1 VVKRARKAGKISEL
15 SGRQQG
21 YVARW
26 QLLALGVSSSAI
38 ARRTELIATRHKG
51 VYAVGHA
58 ETSPIALAHAAVL
71 ACGPDAVLSHDSAA
85 ALWGLRRWPDTPE
98 VSSHKKR
105 VRPGITTYRT
115 TTLSRRDVTTNF
127 GIRVTTVI
135 RTIIDIEPRL
145 KDPQLIRAIQDARV
159 AHHLKASTL
168 GELLRRCRRARELID
183 ASQNPTRS
191 KHEDDFVAWAKRH
204 GFPTPRVNVKVNGK
218 LVDAL
223 FPEERVIVELDSVE
237 FHDNPISFRTD
248 RRRDRGSAAHGFVT
262 VRLLKEDLT
271 DEDAEEL
278 HQTLAQRRP

>member
-1 VVKRARKAGKISEL
+1 MR
-15 SGRQQG
+15 SGH
-21 YVARW
+21 VD
-26 QLLALGVSSSAI
+26 
-38 ARRTELIATRHKG
+38 RT
-51 VYAVGHA
+51 
-58 ETSPIALAHAAVL
+58 PIALAHAAVL

-85 ALWGLRRWPDTPE
+85 ALWGLRRWPPMPE
-98 VSSHKKR
+98 VTSSKKR
-105 VRPGITTYRT
+105 VRPGIITRRT
-115 TTLSRRDVTTNF
+115 TTLRRDVTTNF

-183 ASQNPTRS
+183 PSQNPTRS

-262 VRLLKEDLT
+262 VRLLKEDLS
-271 DEDAEEL
+271 DEDAEL
-278 HQTLAQRRP
+278 LRQTLAQRRP

>member
-1 VVKRARKAGKISEL
+1 VVKSARKAGKISEL
-15 SGRQQG
+15 SVRQHG

-38 ARRTELIATRHKG
+38 ARRTELVATRHKG

-58 ETSPIALAHAAVL
+58 ETTSIALAHAAVL

-85 ALWGLRRWPDTPE
+85 ALWGLRRWPPRPE
-98 VSSHKKR
+98 VTSSKKR
-105 VRPGITTYRT
+105 VRPGITTYHS
-115 TTLSRRDVTTNF
+115 TTLRRHDVTTHF
-127 GIRVTTVI
+127 GMRVTTVI

-145 KDPQLIRAIQDARV
+145 TDPQLIRAIQDARV
-159 AHHLKASTL
+159 AHHLKASKL
-168 GELLRRCRRARELID
+168 DELLRRCRRARQLID
-183 ASQNPTRS
+183 PSQNPTRS
-191 KHEDDFVAWAKRH
+191 KHEDDFVAWAERH
-204 GFPTPRVNVKVNGK
+204 GLPTPRINVKVNGK
-218 LVDAL
+218 VLDAL

-237 FHDNPISFRTD
+237 FHDNPISFGTD

-271 DEDAEEL
+271 DEDADLL